1 MSFHSRE
8 ERRRSVTRGMGWE
21 KEGAMSGWEKEPA
34 HITLHAGSCHPLTP
48 RSFHSFSHSVLSTF
62 TPRYERSEWGARD
75 VRSEWRHERRDV
87 TEGWAGWKGKERQWD
102 TRGRSLTRLGSFIL
116 LTCLTFSS
124 HSIRSVSR
132 RRWEVRKWRMNDRTS
147 SRQGERIDHEV
158 ETADGRY

>member
-1 MSFHSRE
+1 MFLGSSPFISRSVRYAGSERYGNGMNGEWAKGERGLSAAHDSLCYAQPSLDSSHRLLPLSFVSLVSFHSRE

-75 VRSEWRHERRDV
+75 VRSEWRHERR
-87 TEGWAGWKGKERQWD
+87 E
-102 TRGRSLTRLGSFIL
+102 
-116 LTCLTFSS
+116 
-124 HSIRSVSR
+124 
-132 RRWEVRKWRMNDRTS
+132 
-147 SRQGERIDHEV
+147 
-158 ETADGRY
+158 